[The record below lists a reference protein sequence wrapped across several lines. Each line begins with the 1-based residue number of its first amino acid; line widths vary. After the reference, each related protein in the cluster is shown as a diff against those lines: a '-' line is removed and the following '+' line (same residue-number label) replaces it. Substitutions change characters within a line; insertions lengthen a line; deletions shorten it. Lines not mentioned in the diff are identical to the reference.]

1 MLRRS
6 GIVFTVVALAGFLL
20 AACAV
25 QQERPEEE
33 AAEEGWRRIFGP

>member
-1 MLRRS
+1 MLRRFS
-6 GIVFTVVALAGFLL
+6 IVFTLVALAGLLL